1 MMKSTLRKIY
11 EGKTDYENILLS
23 EDWQIARD
31 KALKTS
37 EKMRAVL
44 TKEQLQALE
53 EYSDAHAQVN
63 AEELWSFYA
72 AGFKT
77 GFGLAYELI
86 GELKA

>member
-1 MMKSTLRKIY
+1 
-11 EGKTDYENILLS
+11 
-23 EDWQIARD
+23 
-31 KALKTS
+31 
-37 EKMRAVL
+37 MRAVL